1 MLRAVGPVGPGALN
15 IIRRAAADQAL
26 SDRQQQIITAFAGH
40 QWEQSMV
47 QASSPAEGGQG
58 ITRSV
63 SLLVAA
69 VGVVYGDIGTS
80 PLYTLKEVF
89 SGGYGVAVNHDGV
102 LGILALIFWSLIW
115 VVSIKY
121 ILFILRADNQ
131 GEGGTM
137 ALTALARRAAAP
149 YPRLRMLMVG
159 CGLVGASLF
168 YGDSMITPAVSVLS
182 AVEGMGLAF
191 DGIDHWVV
199 PIALV
204 VLVGLFVVQ
213 KHGTAKIGTLFG
225 PVMVLWFLVLGAL
238 GIHGIV
244 QSPEVL
250 KAVNPAWAVRFFVVH
265 PGMGVAILGAVV
277 LALTGAE
284 ALYADMGHFGR
295 KPIARAWFLLVL
307 PALVLNYFGQ
317 GALLLQDPDAAR
329 NPFYLLAPSWALL
342 PLIGLA
348 TLATVIASQAVIS
361 GAFSLTQQ
369 AIQLGYI
376 PRMQVQHTSSAEQGQ
391 IYIGAVNWTLMVG
404 VVLLVL
410 GFESSGALAAAYGVA
425 VTGTM
430 LMTTLLVAVVMLLL
444 WKWPPLLAVP
454 ILLGFLVVDG
464 LFFAANLPKVLQ
476 GGAFPVIAGFVLF
489 VLMSTWKRGRQIL
502 VERIGE
508 GSLPLPV
515 FIDSIAVQPPHR
527 VEGTAV
533 FLTARADAVPHALLH
548 NLLHN
553 QVLHR
558 QVVLLTVISEDRP
571 RVPEAERFEVLDHG
585 NGFFRVLLHYGFMD
599 EPDVPAA
606 LALCQRDDLNFSP
619 MRTTYF
625 LSRET
630 VVVSRLEGMAR
641 WRGTLFAFLLKNANG
656 TLRFF
661 KLPLNRVIE
670 LGTQVE
676 I

>member
-1 MLRAVGPVGPGALN
+1 
-15 IIRRAAADQAL
+15 
-26 SDRQQQIITAFAGH
+26 
-40 QWEQSMV
+40 MV
-47 QASSPAEGGQG
+47 QASSHAEGGQG
-58 ITRSV
+58 ATRSLG
-63 SLLVAA
+63 LLVAA

-89 SGGYGVAVNHDGV
+89 TGGYGVQVNHDGV
-102 LGILALIFWSLIW
+102 LGILSLILWSLLW
-115 VVSIKY
+115 VVSFKY
-121 ILFILRADNQ
+121 VMFILRADNQ

-137 ALTALARRAAAP
+137 ALTALARRATAN
-149 YPRLRMLMVG
+149 YPKLRALMVG

-199 PIALV
+199 PVSLV
-204 VLVGLFVVQ
+204 VLVALFLVQ
-213 KHGTAKIGTLFG
+213 KHGTEKIGKLFG
-225 PVMVLWFLVLGAL
+225 PIMVTWFVVLGAL
-238 GIHGIV
+238 GVHGIS

-250 KAVNPAWAVRFFVVH
+250 KAFNPGWALNFFIVH

-295 KPIARAWFLLVL
+295 KPIARAWFALVL

-317 GALLLQDPDAAR
+317 GAILLQNPEAAR

-342 PLIGLA
+342 PLVGLA

-361 GAFSLTQQ
+361 GAFSLTRQ

-376 PRMQVQHTSSAEQGQ
+376 PRMQIQHTSSDEQGQ
-391 IYIGAVNWTLMVG
+391 IYISAVNWTLMVG
-404 VVLLVL
+404 VVLLVI

-430 LMTTLLVAVVMLLL
+430 LMTTILVSAVMLLL
-444 WKWPPLLAVP
+444 WKWPPVLAVP
-454 ILLGFLVVDG
+454 ILLGFLFVDG
-464 LFFAANLPKVLQ
+464 LFFAANVPKIVQ
-476 GGAFPVIAGFVLF
+476 GGAFPVLAGIVLF
-489 VLMSTWKRGRQIL
+489 VLMSTWKRGKQIL
-502 VERIGE
+502 VDRIDE
-508 GSLPLPV
+508 GALPLPV
-515 FIDSIAVQPPHR
+515 FISSIRVQPPHR

-548 NLLHN
+548 NMLHN
-553 QVLHR
+553 QVLHS
-558 QVVLLTVISEDRP
+558 QVVLLTVVSEDRP
-571 RVPEAERFEVLDHG
+571 RVPEHERFEVESYGD
-585 NGFFRVLLHYGFMD
+585 GFFRVLLHFGFMD

-606 LALCQRDDLNFSP
+606 LKLCHLDELDFSP

-630 VVVSRLEGMAR
+630 VIASRLEGMAR
-641 WRGTLFAFLLKNANG
+641 WRGNLFAFLLKNANG

-661 KLPLNRVIE
+661 NLPLNRVIE